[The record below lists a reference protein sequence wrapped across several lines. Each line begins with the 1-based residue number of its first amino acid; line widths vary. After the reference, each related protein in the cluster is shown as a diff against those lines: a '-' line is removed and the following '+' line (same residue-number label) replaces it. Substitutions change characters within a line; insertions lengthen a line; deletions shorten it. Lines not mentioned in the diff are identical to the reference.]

1 MIPPEACDVPLDANK
16 TPSSK
21 TFLATTIMNRNVGT
35 TKYKYGMDHR
45 AIVWCHDL
53 LKVVREMIFAL
64 VVTTHQEITPHHR
77 LHVANEIM
85 LGKHVDNQ
93 STFQN
98 DTQRL
103 RDSLLSEVGYAK
115 AVAIQL
121 ASPYHLNSLLKLAI
135 SALLVNLHLSA
146 PTNRQANTPRKQSRS
161 YSAKLTDTTAI
172 LLIVPMLLLTLFCI
186 RSAVTCH
193 GHECQLLLGTVYI
206 LSQLA
211 ALIYFIVYLVTSLV
225 SCVRSKLRTK
235 ADSPQSTA
243 EKNKFSAMVLKYCK
257 NQLQHLLFISPLVIG
272 SVYASN
278 YAFVNDNSDLAWNQT
293 SIAAYCFVSVLVLQL
308 MFLLKSL
315 IILSGWWS
323 QSEYKVT
330 LIFTLA
336 IIKATYG
343 TFLYA
348 LSLATGEKTDSD
360 LYNQFFSNTQ
370 ASIGSLFGYHNEL
383 AFCIL
388 TKVMPTFIAIN
399 AVRAYAA
406 MRLQFNS
413 TCDNNQTT
421 SIKSIAEANRSDGYW
436 ILTVVKIL
444 LTIWYIW
451 NVFASQSQDDQL
463 IPAYAAT
470 IFFTY
475 YWKSIPISSAAVDI
489 YSAVAHND
497 LSLCCSVAKDQY
509 KKE

>member
-1 MIPPEACDVPLDANK
+1 
-16 TPSSK
+16 
-21 TFLATTIMNRNVGT
+21 
-35 TKYKYGMDHR
+35 
-45 AIVWCHDL
+45 
-53 LKVVREMIFAL
+53 
-64 VVTTHQEITPHHR
+64 
-77 LHVANEIM
+77 
-85 LGKHVDNQ
+85 
-93 STFQN
+93 
-98 DTQRL
+98 
-103 RDSLLSEVGYAK
+103 
-115 AVAIQL
+115 
-121 ASPYHLNSLLKLAI
+121 
-135 SALLVNLHLSA
+135 
-146 PTNRQANTPRKQSRS
+146 
-161 YSAKLTDTTAI
+161 
-172 LLIVPMLLLTLFCI
+172 
-186 RSAVTCH
+186 
-193 GHECQLLLGTVYI
+193 
-206 LSQLA
+206 
-211 ALIYFIVYLVTSLV
+211 
-225 SCVRSKLRTK
+225 
-235 ADSPQSTA
+235 
-243 EKNKFSAMVLKYCK
+243 MVLKYCK

-336 IIKATYG
+336 IIKATHG

-348 LSLATGEKTDSD
+348 LSLASGEQTDSD

-406 MRLQFNS
+406 MRLQFNC
-413 TCDNNQTT
+413 TCDNNQTS

-463 IPAYAAT
+463 IPAYAAI
-470 IFFTY
+470 IFCTY